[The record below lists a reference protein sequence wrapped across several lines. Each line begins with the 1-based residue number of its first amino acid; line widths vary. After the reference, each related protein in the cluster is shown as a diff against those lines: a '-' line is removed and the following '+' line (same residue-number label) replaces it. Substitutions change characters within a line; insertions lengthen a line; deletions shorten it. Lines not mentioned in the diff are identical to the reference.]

1 MQALSQQEI
10 ELLSETIPPETS
22 APGAGRRIIAPAT
35 VAPVPAA
42 TGRAVKHYDFR
53 RPDKFSKDH
62 LRALRSV
69 FGSFAA
75 LLASGFGSYLRT
87 NVQARLSNVEQVT
100 YDDYLRGLA
109 SPTILYIVTLAP
121 LPGQIVLELDLR
133 LSRAIL
139 DRLLGGSG
147 QPNPIL
153 RELTEIELALLRT
166 IRAVLAGC
174 LREAWSGVYA
184 VEPDLREPT
193 LSPEFVQ
200 VTLPGESTIR
210 LALEV
215 ALLGVTGHVTLCL
228 PYPVLQPV
236 LD

>member
-1 MQALSQQEI
+1 
-10 ELLSETIPPETS
+10 
-22 APGAGRRIIAPAT
+22 
-35 VAPVPAA
+35 
-42 TGRAVKHYDFR
+42 
-53 RPDKFSKDH
+53 
-62 LRALRSV
+62 
-69 FGSFAA
+69 
-75 LLASGFGSYLRT
+75 
-87 NVQARLSNVEQVT
+87 
-100 YDDYLRGLA
+100 LRGLA

-153 RELTEIELALLRT
+153 RDLTEIELTLLKT
-166 IRAVLAGC
+166 IRTVLAGC
-174 LREAWSGVYA
+174 LREAWSGVFA

-215 ALLGVTGHVTLCL
+215 ALLGVSGHVTLCL
-228 PYPVLQPV
+228 PHPVLQPV
-236 LD
+236 LEDLSAQVRFASGQGRTVEDAPLDPRDELCQVAVPIVVELGRATLSMRELLQLEVGQVIKLDTPATGDLQVRVGEQPKLWGRPGVIGRNLALQVTRVSEL